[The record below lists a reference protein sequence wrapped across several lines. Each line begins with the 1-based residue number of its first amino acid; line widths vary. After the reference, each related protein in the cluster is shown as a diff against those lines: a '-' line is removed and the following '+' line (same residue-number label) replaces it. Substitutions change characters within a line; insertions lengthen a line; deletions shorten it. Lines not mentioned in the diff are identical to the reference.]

1 MAIVIKAAR
10 IFDGK
15 SDGLLHNSS
24 VVVEG
29 DKIAGLVATGH
40 VPSGA
45 DLVDLGDV
53 TLSPGFIDAH
63 THLTVAAEAYDQF
76 FIHQFRQHVAERA
89 YLAALNARVTLE
101 AGFTTVR
108 DVGCIPG
115 SNFVDVSLRNAI
127 AQGLVPGPRML
138 VARNLIGATGGH
150 CDFTGGLSFRATG
163 RELDYTDGV
172 ADGPSAL
179 RQAVRFNVKHGADLI
194 KFCASGGVLSLA
206 DEVDTPQLTLEEMTA
221 VVDEAHRLRKRVAV
235 HCHGDHAAKEAIL
248 AGVESI
254 EHGSFLQGDTLST
267 MKSKGTY
274 LVPTLFALEWLT
286 SEGTRLP
293 PAVETKALAAKASHS
308 EVFRRAVEL
317 GVRIGYGT
325 DASVFPHGMNAKD
338 FAIMVGLGMSPAAA
352 LRTATSVNAEL
363 LGVENRLGTLEEGK
377 VADIVAM
384 PGDPIDDITVTER
397 VSFVMKEG
405 TIVKSQGDRLS
416 TGRGRRT

>member
-1 MAIVIKAAR
+1 MTIVIKAAR
-10 IFDGK
+10 IFDGR
-15 SDGLLHNSS
+15 SEGLLRNSS

-29 DKIAGLVATGH
+29 ERIAGLIATART
-40 VPSGA
+40 PSSA
-45 DLVDLGDV
+45 ESIDLGDV

-63 THLTVAAEAYDQF
+63 THLTVAAEPYDQF
-76 FIHQFRQHVAERA
+76 FINLFRQHVAERA
-89 YLAALNARVTLE
+89 YLAARNARVTLE

-127 AQGLVPGPRML
+127 AKRLVAGPRML

-235 HCHGDHAAKEAIL
+235 HCHGDSAAKEAIV

-254 EHGSFLQGDTLST
+254 EHGSFLQDDTLSA

-286 SEGTRLP
+286 GGRTRLP
-293 PAVETKALAAKASHS
+293 PAVKTKALAAKASHS
-308 EVFRRAVEL
+308 NVFRRAVEL
-317 GVRIGYGT
+317 GVKIGYGT
-325 DASVFPHGMNAKD
+325 DASVFPHGLNAKD
-338 FAIMVGLGMSPAAA
+338 FAIMVRLGMSPAAA

-377 VADIVAM
+377 VADVVAM
-384 PGDPIDDITVTER
+384 PGDAIDDITATEH

-405 TIVKSQGDRLS
+405 LVIKS
-416 TGRGRRT
+416 